1 MPTPTHTEL
10 PEYSRALLDAAPDAM
25 VITDREGRIV
35 LVNARVESLFGYR
48 RDELLGR
55 GVEVLMPERFHA
67 SHPEHRLRYF
77 DEPHA
82 RAMGVGGLG
91 LTARRKDGTEF
102 AVEISLS
109 PLETTDGVV
118 AITAIRD
125 ISERRVAEEQAGRLI
140 KAQESV
146 RLRDE
151 FLAVAAHEL
160 KTPLAALKL
169 QVDGIGRLL
178 ARPVA
183 PAPAV
188 LTQRFAAVDR
198 SVLRLS
204 GLIDALLDLSRVS
217 DGRLA
222 LERQPVDLVAIVH
235 GVVAAFEHEAERARC
250 AVTLAADEAELVGRW
265 DPMRLEQVVTNLVS
279 NALKYGD
286 RKPVELRVGRGA
298 DGSARLEVRDHGIGV
313 APEDQARIF
322 ERFERAVDDRNFG
335 GFGLGLWIVRQL
347 VEAHGGAVTVE
358 SARGEGATFVVDL
371 PLSGERRAS
380 LRPPGH
386 PAPG

>member
-77 DEPHA
+77 DEPHP

-125 ISERRVAEEQAGRLI
+125 ISERRVAEEQAARLI

-178 ARPVA
+178 ARQPGGRADPHGRLRRHARLRRPRAARARPPRRRALRRLRPRVHRVGVPGRRA
-183 PAPAV
+183 AV
-188 LTQRFAAVDR
+188 LRHVAHGRPRPAALPRRGGRPRAGVR
-198 SVLRLS
+198 RALRRHP
-204 GLIDALLDLSRVS
+204 I
-217 DGRLA
+217 
-222 LERQPVDLVAIVH
+222 
-235 GVVAAFEHEAERARC
+235 AARASSTAC
-250 AVTLAADEAELVGRW
+250 
-265 DPMRLEQVVTNLVS
+265 P
-279 NALKYGD
+279 
-286 RKPVELRVGRGA
+286 
-298 DGSARLEVRDHGIGV
+298 SAR
-313 APEDQARIF
+313 
-322 ERFERAVDDRNFG
+322 
-335 GFGLGLWIVRQL
+335 
-347 VEAHGGAVTVE
+347 
-358 SARGEGATFVVDL
+358 
-371 PLSGERRAS
+371 RRAGS
-380 LRPPGH
+380 RSSIAASSRSRASGTSGQTATP
-386 PAPG
+386 